1 MIDVGTGAG
10 FPGIPLKIIYPDME
24 ITLLDSLNKRIQ
36 FLQTVCEK
44 LNLSKVEC
52 IHGRA
57 EDFGRN
63 PAYRENY
70 DLCVSR
76 AVANLST
83 LSEYCTPFVRV
94 GGKFVSYKADQVEDE
109 VEQAKEAIRKLHCEM
124 DGIEKVQL
132 HGSEL
137 TRSFVKI
144 YKKGKL
150 NPKYPRKAG
159 LPAKNPLS

>member
-1 MIDVGTGAG
+1 
-10 FPGIPLKIIYPDME
+10 
-24 ITLLDSLNKRIQ
+24 
-36 FLQTVCEK
+36 
-44 LNLSKVEC
+44 
-52 IHGRA
+52 
-57 EDFGRN
+57 
-63 PAYRENY
+63 
-70 DLCVSR
+70 
-76 AVANLST
+76 
-83 LSEYCTPFVRV
+83 
-94 GGKFVSYKADQVEDE
+94 